1 MKIFAFDNEGSCG
14 GGEWKKCWASLGCIE
29 VHRCSTTIFRAS
41 AVNSIKTA
49 CKTETALLLVH
60 QGECESS
67 IHDEV
72 TSLLKSC
79 SPLFVMYVSGGSGGA
94 QPKQG
99 HNNSSHIYYSRTT
112 VGSGVDL
119 AHLKNRF
126 ELLSKNL
133 ECAKTDEDIKSAWH
147 AFDKN
152 AFPETLTAAYL
163 LMVAKEKKVDVSLES
178 LTVSQWEVAC
188 EQYKRIGGDKNE
200 DWSDVFAWDE
210 KEIGEI
216 KGEIGRLLSAVALKT
231 R

>member
-14 GGEWKKCWASLGCIE
+14 GGGWKKCWVSLGDIE
-29 VHRCSTTIFRAS
+29 VHKCSTTISRTN
-41 AVNSIKTA
+41 AVDSIKTS
-49 CKTETALLLVH
+49 CKTGTALLLVH
-60 QGECESS
+60 QGECESNA
-67 IHDEV
+67 HEEV
-72 TSLLKSC
+72 TSLLSSC
-79 SPLFVMYVSGGSGGA
+79 PSLFVMYVSGGSGGA

-99 HNNSSHIYYSRTT
+99 HNNSSHIYYSRIT

-119 AHLKNRF
+119 AHLRNRF

-133 ECAKTDEDIKSAWH
+133 ESAKTEEDIKSAWH

-163 LMVAKEKKVDVSLES
+163 LMVAKEKKVGVPLES
-178 LTVSQWEVAC
+178 LTVSQWEEAC

-200 DWSDVFAWDE
+200 DWSDVFTWDE
-210 KEIGEI
+210 KGIGEI